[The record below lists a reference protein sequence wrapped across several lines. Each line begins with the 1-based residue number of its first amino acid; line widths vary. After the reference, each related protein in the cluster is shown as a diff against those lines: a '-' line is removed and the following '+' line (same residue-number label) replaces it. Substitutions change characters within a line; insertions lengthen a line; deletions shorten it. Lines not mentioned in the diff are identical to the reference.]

1 MKRAL
6 AALAILAVLAIAAA
20 LSAVVRSNS
29 APTPPQV
36 HPLRIGVSL
45 GLTGRY
51 APMAGQ
57 QEQGFRLWAWRQN
70 LAGGLHGRPVELLV
84 RDDAGEPD
92 TARKHYRE
100 FIATERVDFLFA
112 PYSSELTGAVAALAA
127 EHGYPLLCSGAV
139 ADSLWDAG
147 NPLLFG
153 MFIPASRY
161 AQGFL
166 ELLVQQGV
174 TRLAILCFPGRF
186 PEEACRGARAWAGR
200 LGLET
205 VFTREVDGADT
216 DLAAAVAEARAAG
229 AEALLVCGY
238 ARDATAARRAV
249 EDSGWR
255 PRAFFATIGP
265 SLEAYREDL
274 GDLAEGAFSPSHWEP
289 DLPYPGAA
297 EFSRDFAKAYDQPP
311 SYQSAAAYAAGQLL
325 AQAVDQAGGADRRRV
340 AEALA
345 GLDTTTILGRYAL
358 DRRGMQIRHFPVV
371 VQWQAGRKAVV
382 WPRELATAQ
391 PRFF

>member
-6 AALAILAVLAIAAA
+6 AALAILAALVVAAA
-20 LSAVVRSNS
+20 LATLVQPNGH
-29 APTPPQV
+29 ATPRPA

-51 APMAGQ
+51 AAMAGQ
-57 QEQGFRLWAWRQN
+57 QEQGFRLWVWRQN
-70 LAGGLHGRPVELLV
+70 LAGGLRGRPVELLV

-92 TARKHYRE
+92 TARKHYQK
-100 FIATERVDFLFA
+100 FIATDRVDFLFA
-112 PYSSELTGAVAALAA
+112 PYSSELTGAVAALAG

-166 ELLVQQGV
+166 ELLVQQDV

-186 PEEACRGARAWAGR
+186 PAEACRGARAWAGR

-205 VFTREVDGADT
+205 VSAREVDGPAP

-249 EDSGWR
+249 EESGWR
-255 PRAFFATIGP
+255 PRAYFATIGP
-265 SLEAYREDL
+265 SLEEYREDL
-274 GDLAEGAFSPSHWEP
+274 GALAEGAFSSSHWEP

-297 EFSRDFAKAYDQPP
+297 EFARDFAAAFDRRP

-325 AQAVDQAGGADRRRV
+325 AQAVDKAGGADRRRV

-358 DRRGMQIRHFPVV
+358 DRRGMQVRHFPVV
-371 VQWQAGRKAVV
+371 IQWQDGRKAVV
-382 WPRELATAQ
+382 WPRDLATAQ
-391 PRFF
+391 ARFF